1 MKLVEQQHGAVMVV
15 KVNGPLTDSDAEVF
29 LERMSTL
36 ARERMGRVVVDASK
50 ISFADSK
57 GLEAI
62 LDLSEILNESGQGLC
77 LCGTNETLREVLEL
91 TALAEHVEQ
100 YEDASSAVRS
110 FL

>member
-1 MKLVEQQHGAVMVV
+1 MNLVENQHGAVMVV
-15 KVNGPLTDSDAEVF
+15 TVNGPLTESDAGVF

-50 ISFADSK
+50 IPFADSK

-62 LDLSEILNESGQGLC
+62 LELSELLGEAGQGLC
-77 LCGTNETLREVLEL
+77 FCGVTDTLREVLEL
-91 TALAEHVEQ
+91 TALAECVEQ
-100 YEDASSAVRS
+100 YEDASGAVRS